1 MKSPEQI
8 HLFCNEF
15 IFFKRVVPVSIRAKR
30 MSLNHERDSKRI
42 RYAREDL
49 DHLVDPHADA
59 DLDDDDDDDGA
70 LAGADEEDAAAG
82 AHASVASR
90 LQERLLISKSR
101 LVRPVALALKAI
113 FEQNGPD
120 PQRSFPAA
128 VFRRGHALSATCVAV
143 SSDGRTAFTGSKDCS
158 VLRWD
163 LSSIVEMGSAR
174 FAAGVEVDNV
184 SPAYPRVSFRYPGR
198 RRTKDDVARQ
208 AQLAVDFASGKTGV
222 SAVIPVTGS
231 GHGGGRLEL
240 YRPEVSLTDSSAKS
254 AERVRSSLGGS
265 LDISRARI
273 LPASSGGGSTI
284 VAQSLAPPSAAT
296 VLSSHLR
303 GLPNYGIDGH
313 FDEVLCISLSHD
325 GESL

>member
-1 MKSPEQI
+1 
-8 HLFCNEF
+8 
-15 IFFKRVVPVSIRAKR
+15 
-30 MSLNHERDSKRI
+30 MSRNHERDSKRI

-59 DLDDDDDDDGA
+59 DLDDGDGA
-70 LAGADEEDAAAG
+70 RAGADEDDAAAG
-82 AHASVASR
+82 VHASVASR
-90 LQERLLISKSR
+90 LQERLFILKSR
-101 LVRPVALALKAI
+101 LVRPVALALKAL

-128 VFRRGHALSATCVAV
+128 VFRRGHSLSATCVAV

-174 FAAGVEVDNV
+174 FATEVEENKV

-198 RRTKDDVARQ
+198 RRTKDDVERQ
-208 AQLAVDFASGKTGV
+208 AKLAVDFASGKTGV
-222 SAVIPVTGS
+222 SAMIPVTGS

-240 YRPEVSLTDSSAKS
+240 YRPEVSRTGSSAGNS
-254 AERVRSSLGGS
+254 ERVRGS

-273 LPASSGGGSTI
+273 LPASSGGGSSSTI

-325 GESL
+325 CEGKFLAALHFSSRI